1 MRITIKQL
9 NKLNAY
15 FAKQPDIVA
24 VYLYGSFIEDRIH
37 PKSDI
42 DFGVLFNKPIKSFNS
57 VGQVY
62 SDLCDLKLPTE
73 PDVRNLDLKESPAYL
88 MNVIKGKLVYIRDDN
103 KRVEF
108 EVEVLRRYY
117 DTERLRQIRFYYLD
131 QRLKDG
137 TYGY

>member
-1 MRITIKQL
+1 MRITKSKL
-9 NKLNAY
+9 NKLKDY
-15 FAKQPDIVA
+15 FAKQTDVVA
-24 VYLYGSFIEDRIH
+24 VYLYGSFAEDRIH
-37 PKSDI
+37 PRSDI
-42 DFGVLFNKPIKSFNS
+42 DFGVLFNKPIKTFNRL
-57 VGQVY
+57 GQVY
-62 SDLCDLKLPTE
+62 SDLCDLKLPNE
-73 PDVRNLDLKESPAYL
+73 PDVRDLDLKESPAYL
-88 MNVIKGKLVYIRDDN
+88 MNVIKGKLIYSRDDN